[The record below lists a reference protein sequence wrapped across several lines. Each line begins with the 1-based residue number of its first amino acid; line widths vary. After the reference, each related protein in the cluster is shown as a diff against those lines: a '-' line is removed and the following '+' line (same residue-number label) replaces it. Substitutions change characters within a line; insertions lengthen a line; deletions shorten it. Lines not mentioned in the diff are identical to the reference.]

1 MAEHVDRSKL
11 SDLVLG
17 HLSPE
22 ESLGLI
28 SQIERDPEGSS
39 DLEFYVEAVNFAATT
54 GAEVFGPARTRA
66 QGGKYPRGV
75 EESLAS
81 WLPSGRPD
89 RLVLAGA
96 LALVLCLFLF
106 GAGWLLE
113 SRYAGLAI
121 VERPQFEVLIRSG
134 EQEDVDIAYRL
145 LNAGNTEEA
154 LRLLERYVRA
164 FPESEIAD
172 YAHYSAGAIHLMD
185 AKNSYFWF
193 FHMYDPERTRAG
205 MDHLRLAIDRS
216 SNFRLIEESH
226 WLRAKGY
233 LMQEMPEEASEELQ
247 LVIGFD
253 GLRKIDATRLLH
265 EISHVQ

>member
-1 MAEHVDRSKL
+1 MAEHVNRAKL

-22 ESLGLI
+22 ESLRLI
-28 SQIERDPEGSS
+28 DQMESDPESS
-39 DLEFYVEAVNFAATT
+39 SELEFYVEAANYAATS
-54 GAEVFGPARTRA
+54 GAEVFGTVYTRA
-66 QGGKYPRGV
+66 QRGQSPRGV

-81 WLPSGRPD
+81 WIPSWRPD

-96 LALVLCLFLF
+96 LALVLCLFIF

-113 SRYAGLAI
+113 SRYAGLAS
-121 VERPQFEVLIRSG
+121 VERPQFEVLVRSG
-134 EQEDVDIAYRL
+134 QQEDVDIAYRL
-145 LNAGNTEEA
+145 LNAGKREEA

-172 YAHYSAGAIHLMD
+172 YAHYSAGAIHLM
-185 AKNSYFWF
+185 AAEKSFFWF
-193 FHMYDPERTRAG
+193 FHMYDRERALAG

-216 SNFRLIEESH
+216 SNYRLIEESH

-233 LMQEMPEEASEELQ
+233 LMQEMPEEARGELQ

-265 EISHVQ
+265 EITHIR

>member
-1 MAEHVDRSKL
+1 MDRSKL

-22 ESLGLI
+22 ESLRLI
-28 SQIERDPEGSS
+28 DQIESDPEASS
-39 DLEFYVEAVNFAATT
+39 DLEFYVEAVNFAAT
-54 GAEVFGPARTRA
+54 EVFGTVHRRA
-66 QGGKYPRGV
+66 QRGKYPRGV
-75 EESLAS
+75 EESLAT
-81 WLPSGRPD
+81 WLPLRRPD
-89 RLVLAGA
+89 RLILVGA

-113 SRYAGLAI
+113 SRYAGLAG

-145 LNAGNTEEA
+145 LNAGKHEEA

-172 YAHYSAGAIHLMD
+172 YAHYSAGAIHLMT
-185 AKNSYFWF
+185 AKKSFFWF
-193 FHMYDPERTRAG
+193 FHMYDRERTLAG
-205 MDHLRLAIDRS
+205 MVHLRLAIDRS
-216 SNFRLIEESH
+216 WNFRLIEESH

-253 GLRKIDATRLLH
+253 GRRKIDATRLLH
-265 EISHVQ
+265 EISRVR